1 MAKFYI
7 ATTLSKYKDHNKLRD
22 LLINQGHEITY
33 DWTLHE
39 CIGDD
44 KYVFD
49 KKDAKDIAIKEING
63 VLTADI
69 LILLLPGKKGSH
81 IELGAALANNKPI
94 IMHSENENDFL
105 LDFSRCIFYFHHLI
119 SRVVC
124 PFNNSDMLFNKI
136 NEKLSEL
143 ISIK

>member
-1 MAKFYI
+1 MPKFYI
-7 ATTLSKYKDHNKLRD
+7 ATTLSKYKDHNFLRD
-22 LLINQGHEITY
+22 ILISQGHEITY

-39 CIGDD
+39 SLGND

-49 KKDAKDIAIKEING
+49 KNDAEDIALQEING
-63 VLTADI
+63 VLSADI

-81 IELGAALANNKPI
+81 IELGAALASNKPI

-124 PFNNSDMLFNKI
+124 PLSKPENLLNKI
-136 NEKLSEL
+136 NEKMS
-143 ISIK
+143 SFV